1 MQSRINARRFSA
13 LWVTA
18 IMVTACGGGSSPPPG
33 PGTTS
38 GIAPDLRGRRVMVL
52 PVQQVL
58 GVRGD
63 PNAEIAF
70 GLAERNAEIT
80 WTLPS
85 EVEEALR
92 RSPGVRADTRR
103 LPVGQFLSAEVQRIG
118 DPLYG
123 ELRRLSSLVEA
134 EAVLIP
140 VQASLESDPG
150 LDPTVRLWTALIEV
164 RTGRVLWFSILDG
177 EAFPASDP
185 RGLASAVDVMAR
197 SLLWYAGA

>member
-1 MQSRINARRFSA
+1 
-13 LWVTA
+13 
-18 IMVTACGGGSSPPPG
+18 
-33 PGTTS
+33 
-38 GIAPDLRGRRVMVL
+38 MVL

-58 GVRGD
+58 GVMGD

-70 GLAERNAEIT
+70 GLGERNAEIT
-80 WTLPS
+80 WILPS

-92 RSPGVRADTRR
+92 RSPGIRADTRR

-140 VQASLESDPG
+140 VQASLESEQ
-150 LDPTVRLWTALIEV
+150 I
-164 RTGRVLWFSILDG
+164 GRAHV
-177 EAFPASDP
+177 
-185 RGLASAVDVMAR
+185 
-197 SLLWYAGA
+197 